1 MKEGKFMKKTILSFI
16 LGAMLFGSVG
26 VFAGQYVVNPNRFPI
41 TLDGENIEIEGYNIN
56 DSTYFKLRDI
66 SSIVGGFD
74 VDFQDDTIILNTNK
88 SNFIESSDM
97 IYDDMRVYGTSTL
110 NIGTYSIIVK
120 EISIAPPHVRGKL
133 YINDVFIE
141 ENVCPTTYSDG
152 VFAYYSVDGDSY
164 NAIYKINLATL
175 EKTELLRTNEDHGIS
190 LMKDAYLVAGGD
202 FTSDIRIY
210 NLKTNE
216 ETIIKDAFLS
226 YTEFSDANKLYY
238 FREDSLG
245 QRTFYTC
252 NLDGSDE
259 IELD

>member
-66 SSIVGGFD
+66 ASIVGGFD

-88 SNFIESSDM
+88 SNFIESSD
-97 IYDDMRVYGTSTL
+97 IIGTPDYGTTTL
-110 NIGTYSIIVK
+110 NIGAYNITVK
-120 EISIAPPHVRGKL
+120 EISIAPPHLRGKL
-133 YINDVFIE
+133 YINDTFIE

-152 VFAYYSVDGDSY
+152 VYAYYSVDGESY

-175 EKTELLRTNEDHGIS
+175 EKTELLRTNEDHIIL
-190 LMKDAYLVAGGD
+190 LMKDDYLVASGD
-202 FTSDIRIY
+202 FASDIRIY

-216 ETIIKDAFLS
+216 ETIIKDASLP
-226 YTEFSDANKLYY
+226 YTKRAYDNKLYY
-238 FREDSLG
+238 FREDSYG
-245 QRTFYTC
+245 QKTFYTC
-252 NLDGSDE
+252 NLDGSNE
-259 IELD
+259 IKLD